1 MKYLS
6 QYLKT
11 TKPPLTTGFY
21 KHEILRAWARIG
33 QEQSRWKLDPPI
45 PSRRNRFSIV
55 ARNISASVF
64 KPTTASKPFIFFI
77 TTQCP
82 KPCVL
87 FNSSECLLKR
97 KSAGNQLHD
106 TFLNLRRSLVHG
118 RPCRASTLQPLKI
131 EGTHRATYGQ
141 VIEELLFPSGL
152 ILTDELGL

>member
-1 MKYLS
+1 MKSLL
-6 QYLKT
+6 QYPRS

-21 KHEILRAWARIG
+21 KREALRAWARIG
-33 QEQSRWKLDPPI
+33 QEQSRWKLDPPV

-55 ARNISASVF
+55 ARNISANVF
-64 KPTTASKPFIFFI
+64 KPATASKPFIFLI

-97 KSAGNQLHD
+97 KAAGHQLRD

-118 RPCRASTLQPLKI
+118 RPCQASTLKSLKSG
-131 EGTHRATYGQ
+131 GTHRAAYGQ
-141 VIEELLFPSGL
+141 VIEELFFPSGL